1 MRLPCDSCIARW
13 RCPVGEAEHQRLSCH
28 SPLPAEVKREL
39 RHLYTS
45 SGLMRRFW
53 PMFRDVWA
61 PDHPRYFDLTD
72 LMRGWG
78 RPPKLSTCPSPHR
91 LRHLWWCQTRRG
103 IPWRETVGDGL
114 LRCGPLR
121 LNWTLE
127 LGCIQKQPHPR
138 HLVYFTADT
147 GRFTSRPLYRSSG
160 KGRKRQ
166 VARFGARKCRS
177 SSFAIVYSAGT

>member
-1 MRLPCDSCIARW
+1 M
-13 RCPVGEAEHQRLSCH
+13 GEAEHQRLSCH

-91 LRHLWWCQTRRG
+91 LRRFWWCRTRHG
-103 IPWRETVGDGL
+103 ILWRETGGDGL

-121 LNWTLE
+121 LNWTLGSW
-127 LGCIQKQPHPR
+127 LHPKTTPPPKSSLLHR
-138 HLVYFTADT
+138 GHRAIHLTPLVSQQRKRAEAS
-147 GRFTSRPLYRSSG
+147 GRSIRSSQMPSLLLRHRLQCG
-160 KGRKRQ
+160 H
-166 VARFGARKCRS
+166 VTCLARS
-177 SSFAIVYSAGT
+177 SSQS